1 MPRRAYPVLP
11 KMEADSPRFMK
22 PNDSPL
28 FYTGRTEAFDQPF
41 DAWTDRPLLQS
52 MEEGGVD
59 WPSSCR
65 NGTCRTCIGQLVSG
79 TVRYTMDWPGLTKEE
94 KEEGYVLP
102 CVAHPCSDVVLKEG
116 Y

>member
-1 MPRRAYPVLP
+1 
-11 KMEADSPRFMK
+11 MK
-22 PNDSPL
+22 PDDAPP
-28 FYTGRTEAFDQPF
+28 FFIGRTEAFGEQF
-41 DAWTDRPLLQS
+41 DAWPNQPLLIS
-52 MEEGGVD
+52 MEQGGVN

-65 NGTCRTCIGQLVSG
+65 NGTCRTCIGQLLSG
-79 TVRYTMDWPGLTKEE
+79 TVRYEIDWPGLTEEE